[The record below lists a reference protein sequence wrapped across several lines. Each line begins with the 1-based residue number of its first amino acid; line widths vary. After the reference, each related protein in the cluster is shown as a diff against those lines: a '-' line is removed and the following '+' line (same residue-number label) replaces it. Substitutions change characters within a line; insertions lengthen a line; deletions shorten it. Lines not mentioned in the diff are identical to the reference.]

1 MPLSGVVQLPTKQ
14 VKKNSSPLN
23 QWGEEETLS
32 GNMAPG
38 PSMGWKRRHFCRNIY
53 SVECTLCIKTMKNS
67 QPFPLN
73 GTFGNIPQ
81 IVRSIHRDYPKVK
94 GASKSAF
101 TSFTCNSRRETR
113 PGFSCCPA
121 RSLSYTGFTARMNA
135 LTNFPST
142 SALSSSDNEAIEA
155 PAPLSATS

>member
-1 MPLSGVVQLPTKQ
+1 MPLPGAVQLPTKQ

-38 PSMGWKRRHFCRNIY
+38 PSIGWKRRHFCRDIY

-73 GTFGNIPQ
+73 GTFGNTFQ
-81 IVRSIHRDYPKVK
+81 IARSIHRDYPKVK

-101 TSFTCNSRRETR
+101 TSLNCFARRI
-113 PGFSCCPA
+113 F
-121 RSLSYTGFTARMNA
+121 
-135 LTNFPST
+135 
-142 SALSSSDNEAIEA
+142 
-155 PAPLSATS
+155 